1 YRCAQRGGRSHLH
14 SALGHGVAARHI
26 ELIDTPVRV
35 ALDPDDLI
43 ELSRV
48 EIDRGRS
55 SSWRGRREW
64 GLADGKGIMN
74 NRRHPGRIAMTSDM
88 HVECR
93 GARAKQVIMYS
104 GDFKPAFDHL
114 EHDRIDFVLQQY
126 QV

>member
-1 YRCAQRGGRSHLH
+1 MKEEQPGLLVQHMTVERGDVDAVRAQRLDDRVHFVIGEDEITGNSRLAATGRLEVDAYRCAQRGGRSHLH

-55 SSWRGRREW
+55 SSWRGR
-64 GLADGKGIMN
+64 
-74 NRRHPGRIAMTSDM
+74 
-88 HVECR
+88 
-93 GARAKQVIMYS
+93 
-104 GDFKPAFDHL
+104 
-114 EHDRIDFVLQQY
+114 
-126 QV
+126 